1 MQSSLLSN
9 ILHRYHFA
17 YYCIAGNFRGFMAI
31 RENFLH
37 EFGGMVQFGGTTSEQ
52 STKGFS
58 TNLRKPAKVLHYTVQ
73 YTYSV
78 NIAYPGKPR

>member
-1 MQSSLLSN
+1 
-9 ILHRYHFA
+9 
-17 YYCIAGNFRGFMAI
+17 MAV
-31 RENFLH
+31 REKFSPRIWGH
-37 EFGGMVQFGGTTSEQ
+37 GAIGGTTSEQ

-78 NIAYPGKPR
+78 NIAYPGNLIDFCRLHWYVCELHALSLPLKAQ

>member
-1 MQSSLLSN
+1 
-9 ILHRYHFA
+9 
-17 YYCIAGNFRGFMAI
+17 MAI

-78 NIAYPGKPR
+78 NIAYPGNLVEFCRLHWYVCELHALSLPLKAQRAYW